1 MKNLSEREDQVEQ
14 IFATIDELREVAGD
28 GPTTRKLLDS
38 LFRTVH
44 SLKASATSNGLNS
57 LAATAHTFENLL
69 HSLRTG
75 KTTLNSDTFQLLSE
89 NAESLSEGLTLDSPN
104 TFEIPADIWTTLKD
118 DEKHTLK
125 QSVNEGATLF
135 LVQTSFDVADFDQ
148 QFQKLKELLAG
159 SGEVI
164 STAPKMDTEAPGKIN
179 FRILY
184 ASAAD
189 TLRVLSGISDV
200 TAEEVAVPLP
210 AKSVVAQK
218 RRAPDSV
225 RINLEDLDRLISSTH
240 KLYRHTTSSTGESS
254 RLERALLELSA
265 ELVNLRMV
273 TAEKLLSRALR
284 AGRSAAVATGKE
296 IEFELRGQDL
306 LLDNS
311 LSEAIADPLVHLV
324 RNAVDHGIESADVRV
339 QLGKPLK
346 GRITIEAAAF
356 QGQTRIT
363 VTDDGRGIDPA
374 VVEKAA
380 KRLGIVDPDALVNS
394 EKCVRLLFRAGFSTA
409 LEVSNISGRGV
420 GLDVVETGVEEVG
433 GSVRVSSQTGK
444 GSTFEIRLPLT
455 FGFLDVVPV
464 SVAGRRYLIDAA
476 HVVSKATNETKP
488 VPLGSLLG
496 LAGDDQ
502 QNASQ
507 ATLICQFTDQ
517 SSVALSVDEIGETQP
532 ALIRGLGRRN
542 GRWFGVAGA
551 SEMRDGSV
559 VLLLDLPRLFLATDL
574 RG

>member
-1 MKNLSEREDQVEQ
+1 MSELEDQVEQ
-14 IFATIDELREVAGD
+14 VFATVDELREVAGD
-28 GPTTRKLLDS
+28 GPATRKLLDS
-38 LFRTVH
+38 LFRSVH

-57 LAATAHTFENLL
+57 LTATAHAFENLL

-75 KTTLNSDTFQLLSE
+75 KTTLDNDTFQLLSE
-89 NAESLSEGLTLDSPN
+89 NADRLSQGLTLVTPS
-104 TFEIPADIWTTLKD
+104 TLEVPADIWTTLKE

-125 QSVNEGATLF
+125 QSVNEGSTLF
-135 LVQTSFDVADFDQ
+135 LVQTSFDVADFDKK
-148 QFQKLKELLAG
+148 FQRLKELLAN

-164 STAPKMDTEAPGKIN
+164 STAPKVDAEAPGKIN

-184 ASAAD
+184 SSAGD
-189 TLRVLSGISDV
+189 TLPQLSGLANV
-200 TAEEVAVPLP
+200 TAEEIALPLP
-210 AKSVVAQK
+210 PKSAVVQK

-225 RINLEDLDRLISSTH
+225 RISLEDLDRIISSTH
-240 KLYRHTTSSTGESS
+240 KLCRHATSDVSG
-254 RLERALLELSA
+254 LERALLELSA

-284 AGRSAAVATGKE
+284 AGRSAAAATAKE

-306 LLDNS
+306 LLDKS

-324 RNAVDHGIESADVRV
+324 RNAVDHGIENADVRV
-339 QLGKPLK
+339 QLGKPRN
-346 GRITIEAAAF
+346 GRIIIEAAAF
-356 QGQTRIT
+356 QGQTRVV

-374 VVEKAA
+374 IVEKAA
-380 KRLGIVDPDALVNS
+380 KRLGIVDPDAVLDP

-444 GSTFEIRLPLT
+444 GSTFEIRLPVT

-464 SVAGRRYLIDAA
+464 TVAGRRYLIDAA
-476 HVVSKATNETKP
+476 HVISKSTNETRP

-496 LAGDDQ
+496 QGGDDQ
-502 QNASQ
+502 PSAPQ
-507 ATLICQFTDQ
+507 ATLMCQFGDQ
-517 SSVALSVDEIGETQP
+517 SANPVALSVDEIGETQP
-532 ALIRGLGRRN
+532 ALIRGLGSRS

-559 VLLLDLPRLFLATDL
+559 VLLLDLPRLVTRARSNHEFHK
-574 RG
+574 